1 MDFDERYRVIQ
12 TRDARFDG
20 QFFTAVSSTRIYCR
34 PSCPARTPKPA
45 NVTFYSTS
53 AAAHEAGYRAC
64 KRCLPEAT
72 PGTPEW
78 NLRDDLSAR
87 AMRLIADGTVERE
100 GVPGLARRL
109 GYSSRH
115 LTRVLTEQLG
125 AGPLALSRAHRAQTA
140 RALLTSTRLA
150 MADVA
155 FASGFASVRQ
165 FNDTIHEVFEL
176 TPQQIR
182 ARHASTDAAEPGTV
196 QLTLAARSPFD
207 PSGVFAWLSAR
218 AIPGIEV
225 ATPESYARSL
235 RLPGGVAFFEV
246 TRGIGGIRLTAR
258 LSTLTDLP
266 TLVAR
271 VRRLFDLDS
280 DPVGIDTA
288 LSTDPVIAP
297 LVAANPGIRLP
308 GAVDPEE
315 MLFRAIV
322 GQQITVAAARTALGR
337 LTAALGTE
345 ISAPGAWPGGD
356 GMSRLFPTAQQIAEH
371 GHEVLTG
378 PRSKTSTILTVARSL
393 ADGDLELGFG
403 DDPTELHQRLTSFTG
418 IGDWTAGYVAMR
430 VLGSPDM
437 LLTGDVAIRTGAKR
451 IGFADDK
458 AALSTR
464 AAGLAPWRSYLC
476 LHLWAASAVPSAAPA
491 PRRASRPRSVGSP
504 DSVSTPLEEKP

>member
-12 TRDARFDG
+12 TRDPRFDG

-78 NLRDDLSAR
+78 NLRDDLSSR

-140 RALLTSTRLA
+140 RALLTSTELA
-150 MADVA
+150 ISDIA

-182 ARHASTDAAEPGTV
+182 ARHTGTAVAEPGAV
-196 QLTLAARSPFD
+196 QLALAARSPFD
-207 PSGVFAWLSAR
+207 PSGVFAWLAAR
-218 AIPGIEV
+218 AIPGVEV
-225 ATPESYARSL
+225 ATPTSYARVL
-235 RLPGGVAFFEV
+235 QLPGGIASFEV
-246 TRGIGGIRLTAR
+246 TPGSGCLR
-258 LSTLTDLP
+258 LSAKLAALRDLP

-280 DPVGIDTA
+280 DPVGIDEA
-288 LSTDPVIAP
+288 LSGDPVIAP

-308 GAVDPEE
+308 GAVNPDE
-315 MLFRAIV
+315 MLFRAII
-322 GQQITVAAARTALGR
+322 GQQISVAAARTALGR
-337 LTAALGTE
+337 LTAAIGTDLGE
-345 ISAPGAWPGGD
+345 SADGAPH
-356 GMSRLFPTAQQIAEH
+356 RLFPTARQIADR

-378 PRSKTSTILTVARSL
+378 PRTRTATILRIATAL
-393 ADGDLELGFG
+393 ADGELEIGFG
-403 DDPTELHQRLTSFTG
+403 DDARELRDRLTSFSG

-430 VLGSPDM
+430 VLGSPDI
-437 LLTGDVAIRTGAKR
+437 LLPGDVAIRTGAR
-451 IGFADDK
+451 SIGFAADR
-458 AALSTR
+458 AELIRR
-464 AAGLAPWRSYLC
+464 AADLAPWRSYLC
-476 LHLWAASAVPSAAPA
+476 LHLWAASAASAAPA
-491 PRRASRPRSVGSP
+491 TTPAP
-504 DSVSTPLEEKP
+504 TPLATKELP